1 MRKRRHFTP
10 ARPFPLFGAL
20 TIALLA
26 GSGLGLFLLARLVI
40 RPDVQ
45 VNSMQALPAY
55 NIAGQR
61 TEQADFWAVAQYHDL
76 PPTGSSNA
84 RVFAVEAL
92 SRTGATSLL
101 APLMDCGRPCSLEA
115 PDQAAE
121 PFWYY
126 DDLLQQLTCTF
137 WDDIPCGFSDYTDET
152 ISGTVDVSLGWP
164 TGTSVRPLCYTA
176 VFTPNALSDGDVTNA
191 YASVIDDLQQLCNG
205 TINSFYSVENLLM
218 DLDSQVFVTAGM
230 PGRAA
235 GNLALL
241 GNEMGRQLLELYQSG
256 AFPYDLD
263 DPVRCESLLQ
273 EHFLEQGLTL
283 QVLSLDQCYLVLI
296 STQLDSG
303 SATLGLYYSPVLD
316 TWCGLGLQLQ

>member
-1 MRKRRHFTP
+1 MRKTRHFTP
-10 ARPFPLFGAL
+10 ARPFPVFGAL

-26 GSGLGLFLLARLVI
+26 GSGLGLFLLARMLI
-40 RPDVQ
+40 RPDAQ

-76 PPTGSSNA
+76 PPTGSSSM

-92 SRTGATSLL
+92 SRTGAVSLL

-115 PDQAAE
+115 PDQAVE

-126 DDLLQQLTCTF
+126 DDLLQQLTCSF
-137 WDDIPCGFSDYTDET
+137 WDDIPCGFSDYTDEP

-164 TGTSVRPLCYTA
+164 TGSTVRPLCYTA
-176 VFTPNALSDGDVTNA
+176 VFTPDTASGDVADA

-205 TINSFYSVENLLM
+205 TVNSFYSVENLLM
-218 DLDSQVFVTAGM
+218 ELDSQIFVTAGM

-241 GNEMGRQLLELYQSG
+241 GQELGRRLLELYQSG

-263 DPVRCESLLQ
+263 DPARCDSLLQ
-273 EHFLEQGLTL
+273 EYFLEQGLTL
-283 QVLSLDQCYLVLI
+283 QILSLDQSCLVLI
-296 STQLDSG
+296 SAPLDSG